1 MIFYFTGT
9 GNSLWV
15 AKALSEALGEPLVSI
30 ADELHK
36 EKDGWVYPVRPDEK
50 ILFVYP
56 VHSWGPA
63 VSVTHFISRLT
74 LNGYTGQ
81 SVYSIST
88 CGDECGYTDRLIG
101 KALEKR
107 AISLT
112 AAYSVIMPNNYILL
126 PGFDVDD
133 KDVEERKLQDAPAR
147 VAEIIEA
154 IREHGQDALYHTGSM
169 PGLKSYWIYP
179 LFAHLAIG
187 SNSFRVT
194 DACISCGLCER
205 ICPTGTI
212 SMQAGK
218 PVWTDTCVQCVAC
231 IHRCPVRPDEKI
243 LFVYPVHSWGPA
255 VSVTHFISRLTLNG
269 YTGQSVYS
277 ISTCGDECG
286 YTDRLIG
293 KALEK
298 RAISL
303 TAAYSVIMPNNYILL
318 PGFDVDDKDV
328 EERKLQDAP
337 ARVAEIIEA
346 IREHGQD
353 ALYHTGSMPG
363 LKSYWIYP
371 LFAHLAIGSNSFR
384 VTDACISCGLCERIC
399 PTGTISMQAGKPVW
413 TDTCVQCVACIHR
426 CPVRAIEYGK
436 GTLKKGRYHHPEIK

>member
-15 AKALSEALGEPLVSI
+15 AKALSEALGEQLVSI

-63 VSVTHFISRLT
+63 VSVTRFISRLT

-81 SVYSIST
+81 SVYSVST
-88 CGDECGYTDRLIG
+88 CGDECGYTDL
-101 KALEKR
+101 
-107 AISLT
+107 
-112 AAYSVIMPNNYILL
+112 
-126 PGFDVDD
+126 
-133 KDVEERKLQDAPAR
+133 
-147 VAEIIEA
+147 
-154 IREHGQDALYHTGSM
+154 
-169 PGLKSYWIYP
+169 
-179 LFAHLAIG
+179 
-187 SNSFRVT
+187 
-194 DACISCGLCER
+194 
-205 ICPTGTI
+205 
-212 SMQAGK
+212 
-218 PVWTDTCVQCVAC
+218 
-231 IHRCPVRPDEKI
+231 
-243 LFVYPVHSWGPA
+243 
-255 VSVTHFISRLTLNG
+255 
-269 YTGQSVYS
+269 
-277 ISTCGDECG
+277 
-286 YTDRLIG
+286 LIG

>member
-179 LFAHLAIG
+179 LFAHLPIG

-218 PVWTDTCVQCVAC
+218 PVWTDTCVQLSL
-231 IHRCPVRPDEKI
+231 IHI
-243 LFVYPVHSWGPA
+243 
-255 VSVTHFISRLTLNG
+255 
-269 YTGQSVYS
+269 
-277 ISTCGDECG
+277 
-286 YTDRLIG
+286 
-293 KALEK
+293 
-298 RAISL
+298 
-303 TAAYSVIMPNNYILL
+303 
-318 PGFDVDDKDV
+318 
-328 EERKLQDAP
+328 
-337 ARVAEIIEA
+337 
-346 IREHGQD
+346 
-353 ALYHTGSMPG
+353 
-363 LKSYWIYP
+363 
-371 LFAHLAIGSNSFR
+371 
-384 VTDACISCGLCERIC
+384 
-399 PTGTISMQAGKPVW
+399 
-413 TDTCVQCVACIHR
+413 
-426 CPVRAIEYGK
+426 
-436 GTLKKGRYHHPEIK
+436 